1 MSMNISI
8 EVRSDYLNV
17 LVTGAFDLQI
27 ALDLLDKVLGASIQ
41 HKLPRILID
50 YRELQEI
57 PPFMTEDYIYAASG
71 TQLIQKYVD
80 VTGSPPRI
88 AYLAPKTILKDG
100 EYGTRVAA
108 TYGFS
113 NVKRTTDFDEALE
126 WLGVRR
132 T

>member
-1 MSMNISI
+1 MSMNMSI

-27 ALDLLDKVLGASIQ
+27 ALDLLGEILAASIQ

-50 YRELQEI
+50 YRELQAI
-57 PPFMTEDYIYAASG
+57 PPAMTEDYIYAASA

-80 VTGSPPRI
+80 VAGSPPRL
-88 AYLAPKTILKDG
+88 AYLAPKTILEDG

-108 TYGFS
+108 AYGFFD
-113 NVKRTTDFDEALE
+113 VKRTTDMDEALE
-126 WLGVRR
+126 WLGVSR